1 MAISLA
7 SLRKAIFD
15 WFNAASG
22 AGTVYAAV
30 GGRFYTRGS
39 VPPAHLLTWP
49 YIVMENVYNSPSWT
63 FDHTIENLRV
73 QFSIFTEDDPDGLDV
88 ELIATK
94 LRSRFDQAVLTYT
107 GSDYSTMSML
117 PEAGIGPMPAN
128 PGESDKRGMYV
139 QDYILKA
146 QEL

>member
-1 MAISLA
+1 MAISLV

-15 WFNAASG
+15 WFNASQG

-30 GGRFYTRGS
+30 SGRLYALAAPER
-39 VPPAHLLTWP
+39 VTWP
-49 YIVMENVYNSPSWT
+49 YIMFYVISSNPSWT

-73 QFSIFTEDDPDGLDV
+73 QFSIFAEDDPDGLDV

-94 LRSRFDQAVLTYT
+94 LRSRFDQAALTYT

-117 PEAGIGPMPAN
+117 PEMGVGPMAAN
-128 PGESDKRGMYV
+128 PGESDRRGMYV

>member
-1 MAISLA
+1 MAISLV

-15 WFNAASG
+15 WFNASQG

-30 GGRFYTRGS
+30 GGRLYALAAPDR
-39 VPPAHLLTWP
+39 PTWP
-49 YIVMENVYNSPSWT
+49 YIVMDNIYNSPSWT
-63 FDHTIENLRV
+63 FDHTSENLRV
-73 QFSIFTEDDPDGLDV
+73 QFRIFTEDDPDGLDV

-94 LRSRFDQAVLTYT
+94 LRSRFDKAALTYT
-107 GSDYSTMSML
+107 GSDYSTKSML
-117 PEAGIGPMPAN
+117 PEPGIGPMAAN
-128 PGESDKRGMYV
+128 PGESDKRGMYI